1 MTGDFVSN
9 SPFYAANMKVRL
21 VQTTVKY
28 FIITNA
34 QVVAGETFLTL
45 DGQGKYTL
53 ANEVISSH
61 LATTWSNPT
70 SGFPLSDPAYS
81 PSNHIHGY
89 DAIVYADGSDI
100 IAKDA
105 FGVTLEEGTLGTND
119 AAVIQAAIDA
129 GGAVLLAHASFTLE
143 ASLVISTS
151 GVRLYAESRRVV
163 LKAKDGLNDNMIEIT
178 GSGVNKV
185 MLTNLTLDGNRGNQL
200 SGNGIYINTGHPT
213 DASAHLLQNIDIN
226 DPRGDGIVI
235 EGATGCCKFD
245 HITVM
250 NADGTGYTI
259 AGSDHVFYD
268 LVAGACKSGGFNIS
282 AGSIKAT
289 LCKAFWC
296 GETTG
301 SNFYIVGDRGTYIGC
316 EAQDGYANGWVL
328 DGANNCLLANC
339 VGDSNGTANDWQSGL
354 VLYNCINILVSNGA
368 FFDRQTPATQ
378 SWGVHVQGTS
388 TGCVVTY
395 PSYGG
400 NVTADYYDESSG
412 TNYEVLPA

>member
-9 SPFYAANMKVRL
+9 SPFYAANMKVQL

-53 ANEVISSH
+53 ANAVISSH

-129 GGAVLLAHASFTLE
+129 GGAVLLAHSVLTLE
-143 ASLVISTS
+143 APLDLSDS
-151 GVRLYAESRRVV
+151 GVRLYAESRSVT
-163 LKAKDGLNDNMIEIT
+163 LKAKDALNDNMIEIT
-178 GSGVNKV
+178 GNGVCRV
-185 MLTNLTLDGNRGNQL
+185 TLSNLIVDGNKANQS
-200 SGNGIYINTGHPT
+200 SGNAIYINTPYSSE
-213 DASAHLLQNIDIN
+213 DANHLLQNIHIKDTK
-226 DPRGDGIVI
+226 GDGLAIA
-235 EGATGCCKFD
+235 GDTRCCKLD
-245 HITVM
+245 HVVVM
-250 NADGTGYTI
+250 DADGSGYNL
-259 AGSDHVFYD
+259 AGSDHILNDVS
-268 LVAGACKSGGFNIS
+268 AGACKTGGFNIS
-282 AGSIKAT
+282 AGSIKASF
-289 LCKAFWC
+289 CKAFYC
-296 GETTG
+296 GQTSG
-301 SNFYIVGDRGTYIGC
+301 VGIYITGDRGTYLGC
-316 EAQDGYANGWVL
+316 EAQDNYSSGWML
-328 DGANNCLLANC
+328 EGAENCLLTNC
-339 VGDSNGTANDWQSGL
+339 VGDSNGTSVDWQSGL
-354 VLYNCINILVSNGA
+354 VLNNCVGIIVTAGA
-368 FFDRQTPATQ
+368 FFDRQVTATQ
-378 SWGVHVQGTS
+378 HWGVHLTGTS